1 VVGTWRSHAVTT
13 EDQLMKVAS
22 DIPIHYAASLSVNLS
37 TAYRLINDFGD
48 LKAGTYLEHCG
59 IEKAKEKGEGGE

>member
-1 VVGTWRSHAVTT
+1 
-13 EDQLMKVAS
+13 MKVAS

-48 LKAGTYLEHCG
+48 LKAGMILRSRRG
-59 IEKAKEKGEGGE
+59 ITEEKQEKGRRKNEKKIRKKRK